1 MGTDQR
7 NSKIIDED
15 SRSAM
20 HVDIQKDKSLR
31 NREKKHSEILHSRL
45 AKE

>member
-7 NSKIIDED
+7 NLKVTDGD
-15 SRSAM
+15 CRSAM
-20 HVDIQKDKSLR
+20 NIDLQKDKVPK
-31 NREKKHSEILHSRL
+31 NVDKKHSKILHSRL

>member
-7 NSKIIDED
+7 NSKVTDGD
-15 SRSAM
+15 CRSAM
-20 HVDIQKDKSLR
+20 HIDIQKDKVLK
-31 NREKKHSEILHSRL
+31 NLDKKHSEILHSRL

>member
-7 NSKIIDED
+7 NSKITDGD
-15 SRSAM
+15 GRSAM
-20 HVDIQKDKSLR
+20 NIDLQKDKSLR
-31 NREKKHSEILHSRL
+31 NREKKHYEILHSRL